1 MQYHIDTGG
10 IRMKEYLP
18 RVADSVLNN
27 KLEAKGAVLIEGPK
41 WCGKTT
47 TALQKAKSV
56 VLMQDPLHKQQ
67 NLALAELNPLQL
79 LTGETPRLIDEWQ
92 LAPQLWDAIRFEVDK
107 RDEFEQFILTGSSV
121 PIADMSNSHTGTGR
135 ITRMTMRPM
144 TLYESKDS
152 DGSVSLRSLFG
163 PRSDVSSES
172 KISIEELAFLICRG
186 GWPKAIGRSERISLQ
201 QAFDYVDSIIAQD
214 VSRVDGISRNPQRMK
229 NLLRS
234 YSRFV
239 ASDTKITTIRDDMV
253 VNDVDTLDYDTVY
266 SYISALKKIF
276 VIEDLPAW
284 NPKLRSKT
292 AIRTTDTRHFTDP
305 SIATASLGIGPQDL
319 LGDLQTMG
327 LFFENLCIRDLRVF
341 AEALDGDVYHY
352 RDKTDLECDAVI
364 HLRNGS
370 YGLVEVKLGG
380 SAIDIAAGN
389 LLKLQE
395 KLDTDRM
402 KHPSFLMV
410 LTGTKYAYTR
420 KDGVHVVPIG
430 CLGL

>member
-1 MQYHIDTGG
+1 
-10 IRMKEYLP
+10 MKEYLP
-18 RVADSVLNN
+18 RIADILLSDR
-27 KLEAKGAVLIEGPK
+27 LEAKGAVLIEGPK

-56 VLMQDPLHKQQ
+56 VYMQDPLDKEQ

-79 LTGETPRLIDEWQ
+79 LKGKTPRLIDEWQ
-92 LAPQLWDAIRFEVDK
+92 LAPKLWDAIRFDVDK
-107 RDEFEQFILTGSSV
+107 RDEFNQFILTGSFV
-121 PIADMSNSHTGTGR
+121 PADDMSNSHSGTGR

-144 TLYESKDS
+144 SLFESKDS

-163 PRSDVSSES
+163 S
-172 KISIEELAFLICRG
+172 KNEISADSNISIEELAFLICRG
-186 GWPKAIGRSERISLQ
+186 GWPKAIGQSQRVALQ
-201 QAFDYVDSIIAQD
+201 QAFDYVDSIVNKDA
-214 VSRVDGISRNPQRMK
+214 SRVDGIAKNPQRMK
-229 NLLRS
+229 NLLHS
-234 YSRFV
+234 YSRFI
-239 ASDTKITTIRDDMV
+239 ASDAKITTIRDDMV
-253 VNDVDTLDYDTVY
+253 ANDVDTLDYNTVY
-266 SYISALKKIF
+266 TYISALKKIF
-276 VIEDLPAW
+276 VVEDLPAW

-319 LGDLQTMG
+319 LDDLQTMG

-341 AEALDGDVYHY
+341 AEALDGNVYHY

-370 YGLVEVKLGG
+370 FGLVEVKLGG
-380 SAIDIAAGN
+380 SAIDTAAGN

-395 KLDTDRM
+395 RLDTNRM
-402 KHPSFLMV
+402 KHPSFLMI

>member
-1 MQYHIDTGG
+1 
-10 IRMKEYLP
+10 MKEYLP
-18 RVADSVLNN
+18 RIADIVLSDR
-27 KLEAKGAVLIEGPK
+27 LEAKGAVLIEGPK

-56 VLMQDPLHKQQ
+56 VYMQDPLDKEQ

-79 LTGETPRLIDEWQ
+79 LKGKTPRLIDEWQ
-92 LAPQLWDAIRFEVDK
+92 LAPKLWDAIRFDVDK
-107 RDEFEQFILTGSSV
+107 RDEFNQFILTGSFV
-121 PIADMSNSHTGTGR
+121 PADDMSNSHSGTGR

-144 TLYESKDS
+144 SLFESKDS

-163 PRSDVSSES
+163 S
-172 KISIEELAFLICRG
+172 KNEISADSNISIEELAFLICRG
-186 GWPKAIGRSERISLQ
+186 GWPKAIGQSQRVALQ
-201 QAFDYVDSIIAQD
+201 QAFDYVDSIVNKDA
-214 VSRVDGISRNPQRMK
+214 SRVDGIAKNPQRMK
-229 NLLRS
+229 NLLHS
-234 YSRFV
+234 YSRFI
-239 ASDTKITTIRDDMV
+239 ASDAKITTIRDDMV
-253 VNDVDTLDYDTVY
+253 ANGVDTLDYNTVY
-266 SYISALKKIF
+266 TYISALKKIF
-276 VIEDLPAW
+276 VVEDLPAW

-292 AIRTTDTRHFTDP
+292 AIRTTDTRHLTDP

-319 LGDLQTMG
+319 LDDLQTMG

-341 AEALDGDVYHY
+341 AEALDGNVYHY

-370 YGLVEVKLGG
+370 FGLVEVKLGG
-380 SAIDIAAGN
+380 SAIDTAAGN

-395 KLDTDRM
+395 RLDTNRM
-402 KHPSFLMV
+402 KHPSFLMI
-410 LTGTKYAYTR
+410 LTGTKYAYIR

>member
-1 MQYHIDTGG
+1 
-10 IRMKEYLP
+10 MKEYLP
-18 RVADSVLNN
+18 RIADIVLSDG
-27 KLEAKGAVLIEGPK
+27 LEAKGAVLIEGPK

-56 VLMQDPLHKQQ
+56 VYMQDPLDKEQ

-79 LTGETPRLIDEWQ
+79 LKGKTPRLIDEWQ
-92 LAPQLWDAIRFEVDK
+92 LAPKLWDAIRFDVDK
-107 RDEFEQFILTGSSV
+107 RDEFNQFILTGSFV
-121 PIADMSNSHTGTGR
+121 PADDMSNSHSGTGR

-144 TLYESKDS
+144 SLFESKDS

-163 PRSDVSSES
+163 S
-172 KISIEELAFLICRG
+172 KNEISADSNISIEELAFLICRG
-186 GWPKAIGRSERISLQ
+186 GWPKAIGQSQRVALQ
-201 QAFDYVDSIIAQD
+201 QAFDYVDSIVNKDA
-214 VSRVDGISRNPQRMK
+214 SRVDGIAKNPQRMK
-229 NLLRS
+229 NLLHS
-234 YSRFV
+234 YSRFI
-239 ASDTKITTIRDDMV
+239 ASDAKITTIRDDMV
-253 VNDVDTLDYDTVY
+253 ANDVDTLDYNTVY
-266 SYISALKKIF
+266 TYISALKKIF
-276 VIEDLPAW
+276 VVEDIPAW
-284 NPKLRSKT
+284 TPKLRSKT

-319 LGDLQTMG
+319 LDDLQTMG

-341 AEALDGDVYHY
+341 AEALDGNVYHY

-370 YGLVEVKLGG
+370 FGLVEVKLGG
-380 SAIDIAAGN
+380 SAIDTAAGN

-395 KLDTDRM
+395 RLDTNRM
-402 KHPSFLMV
+402 KHPSFLMI

>member
-1 MQYHIDTGG
+1 
-10 IRMKEYLP
+10 MKEYLP
-18 RVADSVLNN
+18 RIADIVLSDG
-27 KLEAKGAVLIEGPK
+27 LEAKGAVLIEGPK

-56 VLMQDPLHKQQ
+56 VYMQDPLDKEQ

-79 LTGETPRLIDEWQ
+79 LKGKTPRLIDEWQ
-92 LAPQLWDAIRFEVDK
+92 LAPKLWDAIRFDVDK
-107 RDEFEQFILTGSSV
+107 RDEFNQFILTGSFV
-121 PIADMSNSHTGTGR
+121 PADDMSNSHSGTGR

-144 TLYESKDS
+144 SLFESKDS

-163 PRSDVSSES
+163 S
-172 KISIEELAFLICRG
+172 KNEISADSNISIEELAFLICRG
-186 GWPKAIGRSERISLQ
+186 GWPKAIGQSQRVALQ
-201 QAFDYVDSIIAQD
+201 QAFDYVDSIVNKDA
-214 VSRVDGISRNPQRMK
+214 SRVDGIAKNPQRMK
-229 NLLRS
+229 NLLHS
-234 YSRFV
+234 YSRFI
-239 ASDTKITTIRDDMV
+239 ASDAKITTIRDDMV
-253 VNDVDTLDYDTVY
+253 ANDVDTLDYNTVY
-266 SYISALKKIF
+266 TYISALKKIF
-276 VIEDLPAW
+276 VVEDLPAW
-284 NPKLRSKT
+284 TPKLRSKT

-319 LGDLQTMG
+319 LDDLQTMG

-341 AEALDGDVYHY
+341 AEALDGNVYHY

-370 YGLVEVKLGG
+370 FGLVEVKLGG
-380 SAIDIAAGN
+380 SAIDTAAGN

-395 KLDTDRM
+395 RLDTNRM
-402 KHPSFLMV
+402 KHPSFLMI

>member
-1 MQYHIDTGG
+1 
-10 IRMKEYLP
+10 MKEYLP
-18 RVADSVLNN
+18 RIADILLSDR
-27 KLEAKGAVLIEGPK
+27 LEAKGAVLIEGPK

-56 VLMQDPLHKQQ
+56 VYMQDPLDKEQ

-79 LTGETPRLIDEWQ
+79 LKGKTPRLIDEWQ
-92 LAPQLWDAIRFEVDK
+92 LAPKLWDAIRFDVDK
-107 RDEFEQFILTGSSV
+107 RDEFNQFILTGSFV
-121 PIADMSNSHTGTGR
+121 PADDMSNSHSGTGR

-144 TLYESKDS
+144 SLFESKDS

-163 PRSDVSSES
+163 SKNEVSADSN
-172 KISIEELAFLICRG
+172 ISIEELAFLICRG
-186 GWPKAIGRSERISLQ
+186 GWPKAIGQSQRVALQ
-201 QAFDYVDSIIAQD
+201 QAFDYVDSIANKD
-214 VSRVDGISRNPQRMK
+214 ASRVDGIAKNPQRMK
-229 NLLRS
+229 NLLHS
-234 YSRFV
+234 YSRFI
-239 ASDTKITTIRDDMV
+239 ASDAKITTIRDDMV
-253 VNDVDTLDYDTVY
+253 ANDVDTLDYNTVY
-266 SYISALKKIF
+266 TYISALKKIF
-276 VIEDLPAW
+276 VVEDLPAW

-319 LGDLQTMG
+319 LDDLQTMG

-341 AEALDGDVYHY
+341 AEALDGNVYHY

-370 YGLVEVKLGG
+370 FGLVEVKLGG
-380 SAIDIAAGN
+380 SAIDTAAGN

-395 KLDTDRM
+395 RLDTNRM
-402 KHPSFLMV
+402 KHPSFLMI

>member
-1 MQYHIDTGG
+1 
-10 IRMKEYLP
+10 MKEYLP
-18 RVADSVLNN
+18 RIADILLSDR
-27 KLEAKGAVLIEGPK
+27 LEAKGAVLIEGPK

-56 VLMQDPLHKQQ
+56 VYMQDPLDKEQ

-79 LTGETPRLIDEWQ
+79 LKGKTPRLIDEWQ
-92 LAPQLWDAIRFEVDK
+92 LAPKLWDAIRFDVDK
-107 RDEFEQFILTGSSV
+107 RDEFNQFILTGSFV
-121 PIADMSNSHTGTGR
+121 PADDMSNSHSGTGR

-144 TLYESKDS
+144 SLFESKDS

-163 PRSDVSSES
+163 S
-172 KISIEELAFLICRG
+172 KNEISADSNISIEELAFLICRG
-186 GWPKAIGRSERISLQ
+186 GWPKAIGQSQRVALQ
-201 QAFDYVDSIIAQD
+201 QAFDYVDSIVNKDA
-214 VSRVDGISRNPQRMK
+214 SRVDGIAKNPQRMK
-229 NLLRS
+229 NLLHS
-234 YSRFV
+234 YSRFI
-239 ASDTKITTIRDDMV
+239 ASDAKITTIRDDMV
-253 VNDVDTLDYDTVY
+253 ANDVDTLDYNTVY
-266 SYISALKKIF
+266 TYISALKKIF
-276 VIEDLPAW
+276 VVEDLPAW
-284 NPKLRSKT
+284 TPKLRSKT

-319 LGDLQTMG
+319 LDDLQTMG

-341 AEALDGDVYHY
+341 AEALDGNVYHY

-370 YGLVEVKLGG
+370 FGLVEVKLGG
-380 SAIDIAAGN
+380 SAIDTAAGN

-395 KLDTDRM
+395 RLDTNRM
-402 KHPSFLMV
+402 KHPSFLMI

>member
-1 MQYHIDTGG
+1 
-10 IRMKEYLP
+10 MKEYLP
-18 RVADSVLNN
+18 RIADIVLSDR
-27 KLEAKGAVLIEGPK
+27 LEAKGAVLIEGPK

-56 VLMQDPLHKQQ
+56 VYMQDPLDKEQ

-79 LTGETPRLIDEWQ
+79 LKGKTPRLIDEWQ
-92 LAPQLWDAIRFEVDK
+92 LAPKLWDAIRFDVDK
-107 RDEFEQFILTGSSV
+107 RDEFNQFILTGSFV
-121 PIADMSNSHTGTGR
+121 PADDMSNSHSGTGR

-144 TLYESKDS
+144 SLFESKDS

-163 PRSDVSSES
+163 S
-172 KISIEELAFLICRG
+172 KNEISADSNISIEELAFLICRG
-186 GWPKAIGRSERISLQ
+186 GWPKAIGQSQRVALQ
-201 QAFDYVDSIIAQD
+201 QAFDYVDSIVNKDA
-214 VSRVDGISRNPQRMK
+214 SRVDGIAKDPQRMK
-229 NLLRS
+229 NLLHS
-234 YSRFV
+234 YSRFI
-239 ASDTKITTIRDDMV
+239 ASDAKITTIRDDMV
-253 VNDVDTLDYDTVY
+253 ANDVDTLDYNTVY
-266 SYISALKKIF
+266 TYISALKKIF
-276 VIEDLPAW
+276 VVEDLPAW

-292 AIRTTDTRHFTDP
+292 AIRTTATRHFTDP

-319 LGDLQTMG
+319 LDDLQTMG

-341 AEALDGDVYHY
+341 AEALDGNVYHY

-370 YGLVEVKLGG
+370 FGLVEVKLGG
-380 SAIDIAAGN
+380 SAIDTAAGN

-395 KLDTDRM
+395 RLDTNRM
-402 KHPSFLMV
+402 KHPSFLMI

>member
-1 MQYHIDTGG
+1 
-10 IRMKEYLP
+10 MKEYLP
-18 RVADSVLNN
+18 RIADIVLSDR
-27 KLEAKGAVLIEGPK
+27 LEAKGAVLIEGPK

-56 VLMQDPLHKQQ
+56 VYMQDPLDKEQ

-79 LTGETPRLIDEWQ
+79 LKGKTPRLIDEWQ
-92 LAPQLWDAIRFEVDK
+92 LAPKLWDAIRFDVDK
-107 RDEFEQFILTGSSV
+107 RDEFNQFILTGSFV
-121 PIADMSNSHTGTGR
+121 PADDMSNSHSGTGR

-144 TLYESKDS
+144 SLFESKDS

-163 PRSDVSSES
+163 SKNEVSADSN
-172 KISIEELAFLICRG
+172 ISIEELAFLICRG
-186 GWPKAIGRSERISLQ
+186 GWPKAIGQSQRVALQ
-201 QAFDYVDSIIAQD
+201 QAFDYVDSIVNKDA
-214 VSRVDGISRNPQRMK
+214 SRVDGIAKDPQRMK
-229 NLLRS
+229 NLLHS
-234 YSRFV
+234 YSRFI
-239 ASDTKITTIRDDMV
+239 ASDAKITTIRDDMV
-253 VNDVDTLDYDTVY
+253 ANDVDTLDYNTVY
-266 SYISALKKIF
+266 TYISALKKIF
-276 VIEDLPAW
+276 VVEDLPAW
-284 NPKLRSKT
+284 TPKLRSKT

-319 LGDLQTMG
+319 LDDLQTMG

-341 AEALDGDVYHY
+341 AEALDGNVYHY

-370 YGLVEVKLGG
+370 FGLVEVKLGG
-380 SAIDIAAGN
+380 SAIDTAAGN

-395 KLDTDRM
+395 RLDTNRM
-402 KHPSFLMV
+402 KHPSFLMI

>member
-1 MQYHIDTGG
+1 
-10 IRMKEYLP
+10 MKGYLP
-18 RVADSVLNN
+18 RIADIVLSDG
-27 KLEAKGAVLIEGPK
+27 LEAKGAVLIEGPK

-56 VLMQDPLHKQQ
+56 VYMQDPLDKEQ

-79 LTGETPRLIDEWQ
+79 LKGKTPRLIDEWQ
-92 LAPQLWDAIRFEVDK
+92 LAPKLWDAIRFDVDK
-107 RDEFEQFILTGSSV
+107 RDEFNQFILTGSFV
-121 PIADMSNSHTGTGR
+121 PADDMSNSHSGTGR

-144 TLYESKDS
+144 SLFESKDS

-163 PRSDVSSES
+163 SKNEVSADSN
-172 KISIEELAFLICRG
+172 ISIEELAFLICRG
-186 GWPKAIGRSERISLQ
+186 GWPKAIGQSQRVALQ
-201 QAFDYVDSIIAQD
+201 QAFDYVDSIVNKDA
-214 VSRVDGISRNPQRMK
+214 SRVDGIAKNPQRMK
-229 NLLRS
+229 NLLHS
-234 YSRFV
+234 YSRFI
-239 ASDTKITTIRDDMV
+239 ASDAKITTIRDDMV
-253 VNDVDTLDYDTVY
+253 ANDVDTLNYNTVY
-266 SYISALKKIF
+266 TYISALKKIF
-276 VIEDLPAW
+276 VVEDLPAW

-319 LGDLQTMG
+319 LDDLQTMG

-341 AEALDGDVYHY
+341 AEALDGNVYHY

-370 YGLVEVKLGG
+370 FGLVEVKLGG
-380 SAIDIAAGN
+380 SAIDTAAGN

-395 KLDTDRM
+395 RLDTNRM
-402 KHPSFLMV
+402 KHPSFLMI

>member
-1 MQYHIDTGG
+1 
-10 IRMKEYLP
+10 MKEYLP
-18 RVADSVLNN
+18 RIADIVLSDR
-27 KLEAKGAVLIEGPK
+27 LEAKGAVLIEGPK

-56 VLMQDPLHKQQ
+56 VYMQDPLDKEQ

-79 LTGETPRLIDEWQ
+79 LKGKTPRLIDEWQ
-92 LAPQLWDAIRFEVDK
+92 LAPKLWDAIRFDVDK
-107 RDEFEQFILTGSSV
+107 RDEFNQFILTGSFV
-121 PIADMSNSHTGTGR
+121 PADDMSNSHSGTGR

-144 TLYESKDS
+144 SLFESKDS

-163 PRSDVSSES
+163 S
-172 KISIEELAFLICRG
+172 KNEISADSNISIEELAFLICRG
-186 GWPKAIGRSERISLQ
+186 GWPKAIGQSQRVALQ
-201 QAFDYVDSIIAQD
+201 QAFDYVDSIVNKDA
-214 VSRVDGISRNPQRMK
+214 SRVDGIAKNPQRMK
-229 NLLRS
+229 NLLHS
-234 YSRFV
+234 YSRFI
-239 ASDTKITTIRDDMV
+239 ASDAKITTIRDDMV
-253 VNDVDTLDYDTVY
+253 ANDVDTLNYNTVY
-266 SYISALKKIF
+266 TYISALKKIF
-276 VIEDLPAW
+276 VVEDLPAW

-319 LGDLQTMG
+319 LDDLQTMG

-341 AEALDGDVYHY
+341 AEALDGNVYHY

-370 YGLVEVKLGG
+370 FGLVEVKLGG
-380 SAIDIAAGN
+380 SAIDTAAGN

-395 KLDTDRM
+395 RLDTNRM
-402 KHPSFLMV
+402 KHPSFLMI

>member
-1 MQYHIDTGG
+1 
-10 IRMKEYLP
+10 MKEYLP
-18 RVADSVLNN
+18 RIADIVLNDR
-27 KLEAKGAVLIEGPK
+27 LEAKGAVLIEGPK

-56 VLMQDPLHKQQ
+56 VYMQDPLDKEQ
-67 NLALAELNPLQL
+67 NLTLAELNPLQL
-79 LTGETPRLIDEWQ
+79 LKGKTPRLIDEWQ
-92 LAPQLWDAIRFEVDK
+92 LAPKLWDAIRFDVDK
-107 RDEFEQFILTGSSV
+107 RDEFNQFILTGSYV
-121 PIADMSNSHTGTGR
+121 PADDMSNSHSGTGR

-144 TLYESKDS
+144 SLFESKDS

-163 PRSDVSSES
+163 S
-172 KISIEELAFLICRG
+172 KNEISADSNISIEELAFLICRG
-186 GWPKAIGRSERISLQ
+186 GWPKAIGQSQRVALQ
-201 QAFDYVDSIIAQD
+201 QAFDYVDSIVNKDA
-214 VSRVDGISRNPQRMK
+214 SRVDGIAKNPQRMK
-229 NLLRS
+229 NLLHS
-234 YSRFV
+234 YSRFI
-239 ASDTKITTIRDDMV
+239 ASDAKITTIRDDMV
-253 VNDVDTLDYDTVY
+253 ANDVDTLDYNTVY
-266 SYISALKKIF
+266 TYISALKKIF
-276 VIEDLPAW
+276 VVEDLPAW

-319 LGDLQTMG
+319 LDDLQTMG
-327 LFFENLCIRDLRVF
+327 LFFVNLCIRDLRVF
-341 AEALDGDVYHY
+341 AEALDGNVYHY

-370 YGLVEVKLGG
+370 FGLVEVKLGG
-380 SAIDIAAGN
+380 SAIDTAAGN

-395 KLDTDRM
+395 RLDTNRM
-402 KHPSFLMV
+402 KHPSFLMI

>member
-1 MQYHIDTGG
+1 
-10 IRMKEYLP
+10 MKEYLP
-18 RVADSVLNN
+18 RIADIVLSDG
-27 KLEAKGAVLIEGPK
+27 LEAKGAVLIEGPK

-56 VLMQDPLHKQQ
+56 VYMQDPLDKEQ

-79 LTGETPRLIDEWQ
+79 LKGKTPRLIDEWQ
-92 LAPQLWDAIRFEVDK
+92 LAPKLWDAIRFDVDK
-107 RDEFEQFILTGSSV
+107 RDEFNQFILTGSFV
-121 PIADMSNSHTGTGR
+121 PADDMSNSHSGTGR

-144 TLYESKDS
+144 SLFESKDS

-163 PRSDVSSES
+163 S
-172 KISIEELAFLICRG
+172 KNEISADSNISIEELAFLICRG
-186 GWPKAIGRSERISLQ
+186 GWPKAIGQSQRVALQ
-201 QAFDYVDSIIAQD
+201 QAFDYVDSIVNKDA
-214 VSRVDGISRNPQRMK
+214 SRVDGIAKNPQRMK
-229 NLLRS
+229 NLLHS
-234 YSRFV
+234 YSRFI
-239 ASDTKITTIRDDMV
+239 ASDAKITTIRDDMV
-253 VNDVDTLDYDTVY
+253 ANDVDTLDYNTVY
-266 SYISALKKIF
+266 TYISALKKIF
-276 VIEDLPAW
+276 VVEDLPAW

-319 LGDLQTMG
+319 LDDLQTMG

-341 AEALDGDVYHY
+341 AEALDGNVYHY

-370 YGLVEVKLGG
+370 FGLVEVKLGG
-380 SAIDIAAGN
+380 SAIDTAAGN

-395 KLDTDRM
+395 RLDTNRM
-402 KHPSFLMV
+402 KHPSFLMI

>member
-1 MQYHIDTGG
+1 
-10 IRMKEYLP
+10 
-18 RVADSVLNN
+18 
-27 KLEAKGAVLIEGPK
+27 
-41 WCGKTT
+41 
-47 TALQKAKSV
+47 
-56 VLMQDPLHKQQ
+56 MQDPLDKEQ

-79 LTGETPRLIDEWQ
+79 LKGKTPRLIDEWQ
-92 LAPQLWDAIRFEVDK
+92 LAPKLWDAIRFDVDK
-107 RDEFEQFILTGSSV
+107 RDDFNQFILTGSFV
-121 PIADMSNSHTGTGR
+121 PADDMSNSHSGTGR
-135 ITRMTMRPM
+135 IARMTMRPM
-144 TLYESKDS
+144 SLFESKDS
-152 DGSVSLRSLFG
+152 DGSVSLRSLFSLETEIS
-163 PRSDVSSES
+163 SDSN
-172 KISIEELAFLICRG
+172 ISIEELAFLICRG
-186 GWPKAIGRSERISLQ
+186 GWPKAIGQSQRVALQ
-201 QAFDYVDSIIAQD
+201 QAFDYVDSIVSQD
-214 VSRVDGISRNPQRMK
+214 ASRVDGIARDPQRMK

-234 YSRFV
+234 YFRFI

-253 VNDVDTLDYDTVY
+253 VNDVDTLDYNTVY

-276 VIEDLPAW
+276 VVEDLPAW
-284 NPKLRSKT
+284 NPKLRSRT

-319 LGDLQTMG
+319 LDDLQTMG

-341 AEALDGDVYHY
+341 AEALDGNVYHY

-370 YGLVEVKLGG
+370 FGLVEVKLGG
-380 SAIDIAAGN
+380 NAIDTAAEN

-395 KLDTDRM
+395 RLDTNRM
-402 KHPSFLMV
+402 KNPSFLMV

>member
-1 MQYHIDTGG
+1 
-10 IRMKEYLP
+10 MKEYLP
-18 RVADSVLNN
+18 RIADIVLSDG
-27 KLEAKGAVLIEGPK
+27 LEAKGAVLIEGPK

-56 VLMQDPLHKQQ
+56 VYMQDPLDKEQ

-79 LTGETPRLIDEWQ
+79 LKGKTPRLIDEWQ
-92 LAPQLWDAIRFEVDK
+92 LAPKLWDAIRFDVDK
-107 RDEFEQFILTGSSV
+107 RDEFNQFILTGSFV
-121 PIADMSNSHTGTGR
+121 PADDMSNSHSGTGR

-144 TLYESKDS
+144 SLFESKDS

-163 PRSDVSSES
+163 S
-172 KISIEELAFLICRG
+172 KNEISADSNISIEELAFLICRG
-186 GWPKAIGRSERISLQ
+186 GWPKAIGQSQRVALQ
-201 QAFDYVDSIIAQD
+201 QAFDYVDSIVNKDA
-214 VSRVDGISRNPQRMK
+214 SRVDGIAKNPQRMK
-229 NLLRS
+229 NLLHS
-234 YSRFV
+234 YSRFI
-239 ASDTKITTIRDDMV
+239 ASDAKITTIRDDMV
-253 VNDVDTLDYDTVY
+253 ANDVDTLNYNTVY
-266 SYISALKKIF
+266 TYISALKKIF
-276 VIEDLPAW
+276 VVEDLPAW

-319 LGDLQTMG
+319 LDDLQTMG

-341 AEALDGDVYHY
+341 AEALDGNVYHY

-370 YGLVEVKLGG
+370 FGLVEVKLGG
-380 SAIDIAAGN
+380 SAIDTAAGN

-395 KLDTDRM
+395 RLDTNRM
-402 KHPSFLMV
+402 KHPSFLMI

>member
-1 MQYHIDTGG
+1 
-10 IRMKEYLP
+10 MKEYLP
-18 RVADSVLNN
+18 RIADIVLSDR
-27 KLEAKGAVLIEGPK
+27 LEAKGAVLIEGPK

-56 VLMQDPLHKQQ
+56 VYMQDPLDKEQ

-79 LTGETPRLIDEWQ
+79 LKGKTPRLIDEWQ
-92 LAPQLWDAIRFEVDK
+92 LAPKLWDAIRFDVDK
-107 RDEFEQFILTGSSV
+107 RDEFNQFILTGSFV
-121 PIADMSNSHTGTGR
+121 PADDMSNSHSGTGR

-144 TLYESKDS
+144 SLFESKDS

-163 PRSDVSSES
+163 S
-172 KISIEELAFLICRG
+172 KNEISADSNISIEELAFLICRG
-186 GWPKAIGRSERISLQ
+186 GWPKAIGQSQRVALQ
-201 QAFDYVDSIIAQD
+201 QAFDYVDSIVNKDA
-214 VSRVDGISRNPQRMK
+214 SRVDGIAKNPQRMK
-229 NLLRS
+229 NLLHS
-234 YSRFV
+234 YSRFI
-239 ASDTKITTIRDDMV
+239 ASDAKITTIRDDMV
-253 VNDVDTLDYDTVY
+253 ANDVDTLDYNTVY
-266 SYISALKKIF
+266 TYISALKKIF
-276 VIEDLPAW
+276 VVEDLPAW

-319 LGDLQTMG
+319 LDDLQTMG

-341 AEALDGDVYHY
+341 AEALDGNVYHY

-370 YGLVEVKLGG
+370 FGLVEVKLGG
-380 SAIDIAAGN
+380 SAIDTAAGN

-395 KLDTDRM
+395 RLDTNRM
-402 KHPSFLMV
+402 KHPSFLMI

>member
-1 MQYHIDTGG
+1 
-10 IRMKEYLP
+10 MKEYLP
-18 RVADSVLNN
+18 RIADIVLSDR
-27 KLEAKGAVLIEGPK
+27 LEAKGAVLIEGPK

-56 VLMQDPLHKQQ
+56 VYMQDPLDKEQ

-79 LTGETPRLIDEWQ
+79 LKGKTPRLIDEWQ
-92 LAPQLWDAIRFEVDK
+92 LAPKLWDAIRFDVDK
-107 RDEFEQFILTGSSV
+107 RDEFNQFILTGSFV
-121 PIADMSNSHTGTGR
+121 PADDMSNSHSGTGR

-144 TLYESKDS
+144 SLFESKDS

-163 PRSDVSSES
+163 S
-172 KISIEELAFLICRG
+172 KNEISADSNISIEELAFLICRG
-186 GWPKAIGRSERISLQ
+186 GWPKAIGQSQRVALQ
-201 QAFDYVDSIIAQD
+201 QAFDYVDSIVNKDA
-214 VSRVDGISRNPQRMK
+214 SRVDGIAKDPQRMK
-229 NLLRS
+229 NLLHS
-234 YSRFV
+234 YSRFI
-239 ASDTKITTIRDDMV
+239 ASDAKITTIRDDMV
-253 VNDVDTLDYDTVY
+253 ANGVDTLDYNTVY
-266 SYISALKKIF
+266 TYISALKKIF
-276 VIEDLPAW
+276 VVEDLPAW

-319 LGDLQTMG
+319 LDDLQTMG

-341 AEALDGDVYHY
+341 AEALDGNVYHY

-370 YGLVEVKLGG
+370 FGLVEVKLGG
-380 SAIDIAAGN
+380 SAIDTAAGN

-395 KLDTDRM
+395 RLDTNRM
-402 KHPSFLMV
+402 KHPSFLMI

>member
-1 MQYHIDTGG
+1 
-10 IRMKEYLP
+10 MKEYLP
-18 RVADSVLNN
+18 RIADIVLSDR
-27 KLEAKGAVLIEGPK
+27 LEAKGAVLIEGPK

-56 VLMQDPLHKQQ
+56 VYMQDPLDKEQ

-79 LTGETPRLIDEWQ
+79 LKGKTPRLIDEWQ
-92 LAPQLWDAIRFEVDK
+92 LAPKLWDAIRFDVDK
-107 RDEFEQFILTGSSV
+107 RDEFNQFILTESFV
-121 PIADMSNSHTGTGR
+121 PADDMSNSHSGTGR

-144 TLYESKDS
+144 SLFESKDS

-163 PRSDVSSES
+163 S
-172 KISIEELAFLICRG
+172 KNEISADSNISIEELAFLICRG
-186 GWPKAIGRSERISLQ
+186 GWPKAIGQSQRVALQ
-201 QAFDYVDSIIAQD
+201 QAFDYVDSIVNKDA
-214 VSRVDGISRNPQRMK
+214 SRVDGIAKDPQRMK
-229 NLLRS
+229 NLLHS
-234 YSRFV
+234 YSRFI
-239 ASDTKITTIRDDMV
+239 ASDAKITTIRDDMV
-253 VNDVDTLDYDTVY
+253 ANGVDTLDYNTVHT
-266 SYISALKKIF
+266 YISALKKIF
-276 VIEDLPAW
+276 VVEDLPAW

-319 LGDLQTMG
+319 LDDLQTMG

-341 AEALDGDVYHY
+341 AEALDGNVYHY

-370 YGLVEVKLGG
+370 FGLVEVKLGG
-380 SAIDIAAGN
+380 SAIDTAAGN

-395 KLDTDRM
+395 RLDTNRM
-402 KHPSFLMV
+402 KHPSFLMI

>member
-1 MQYHIDTGG
+1 
-10 IRMKEYLP
+10 MKEYLP
-18 RVADSVLNN
+18 RIADIVLSDR
-27 KLEAKGAVLIEGPK
+27 LEAKGAVLIEGPK

-56 VLMQDPLHKQQ
+56 VYMQDPLDKEQ

-79 LTGETPRLIDEWQ
+79 LKGKTPRLIDEWQ
-92 LAPQLWDAIRFEVDK
+92 LAPKLWDAIRFDVDK
-107 RDEFEQFILTGSSV
+107 RDEFNQFILTGSFV
-121 PIADMSNSHTGTGR
+121 PADDMSNSHSGTGR

-144 TLYESKDS
+144 SLFESKDS

-163 PRSDVSSES
+163 S
-172 KISIEELAFLICRG
+172 KNEISADSNISIEELAFLICRG
-186 GWPKAIGRSERISLQ
+186 GWPKAIGQSQRVALQ
-201 QAFDYVDSIIAQD
+201 QAFDYVDSIVNKDA
-214 VSRVDGISRNPQRMK
+214 SRVDGIAKDPQRMK
-229 NLLRS
+229 NLLHS
-234 YSRFV
+234 YSRFI
-239 ASDTKITTIRDDMV
+239 ASDAKITTIRDDMV
-253 VNDVDTLDYDTVY
+253 ANDVDTLDYNTVY
-266 SYISALKKIF
+266 TYISALKKIF
-276 VIEDLPAW
+276 VVEDLPAW

-319 LGDLQTMG
+319 LDDLQTMG

-341 AEALDGDVYHY
+341 AEALDGIVYHY

-370 YGLVEVKLGG
+370 FGLVEVKLGG
-380 SAIDIAAGN
+380 SAIDTAAGN

-395 KLDTDRM
+395 RLDTNRM
-402 KHPSFLMV
+402 KHPSFLMI

>member
-1 MQYHIDTGG
+1 
-10 IRMKEYLP
+10 MKEYLP
-18 RVADSVLNN
+18 RIADIVLSDG
-27 KLEAKGAVLIEGPK
+27 LEAKGAVLIEGPK

-56 VLMQDPLHKQQ
+56 VYMQDPLDKEQ

-79 LTGETPRLIDEWQ
+79 LKGKTPRLIDEWQ
-92 LAPQLWDAIRFEVDK
+92 LAPKLWDAIRFDVDK
-107 RDEFEQFILTGSSV
+107 RDEFNQFILTGSFV
-121 PIADMSNSHTGTGR
+121 PADDMSNSHSGTGR

-144 TLYESKDS
+144 SLFESKDS

-163 PRSDVSSES
+163 S
-172 KISIEELAFLICRG
+172 KNEISADSNISIEELAFLICRG
-186 GWPKAIGRSERISLQ
+186 GWPKAIGQSQRVALQ
-201 QAFDYVDSIIAQD
+201 QAFDYVDSIVNKDA
-214 VSRVDGISRNPQRMK
+214 SRVDGIAKDPQRMK
-229 NLLRS
+229 NLLHS
-234 YSRFV
+234 YSRFI
-239 ASDTKITTIRDDMV
+239 ASDAKITTIRDDMV
-253 VNDVDTLDYDTVY
+253 ANDVDTLDYNTVY
-266 SYISALKKIF
+266 TYISALKKIF
-276 VIEDLPAW
+276 VVEDLPAW

-319 LGDLQTMG
+319 LDDLQTMG

-341 AEALDGDVYHY
+341 AEALDGNVYHY

-370 YGLVEVKLGG
+370 FGLVEVKLGG
-380 SAIDIAAGN
+380 SAIDTAAGN

-395 KLDTDRM
+395 RLDTNRM
-402 KHPSFLMV
+402 KHPSFLMI

>member
-1 MQYHIDTGG
+1 
-10 IRMKEYLP
+10 MKEYLP
-18 RVADSVLNN
+18 RIADILLSDR
-27 KLEAKGAVLIEGPK
+27 LEAKGAVLIEGPK

-56 VLMQDPLHKQQ
+56 VYMQDPLDKEQ

-79 LTGETPRLIDEWQ
+79 LKGKTPRLIDEWQ
-92 LAPQLWDAIRFEVDK
+92 LAPKLWDAIRFDVDK
-107 RDEFEQFILTGSSV
+107 RDEFNQFILTGSFI
-121 PIADMSNSHTGTGR
+121 PADDMSNSHSGTGR

-144 TLYESKDS
+144 SLFESKDS

-163 PRSDVSSES
+163 S
-172 KISIEELAFLICRG
+172 KNEISADSNISIEELAFLICRG
-186 GWPKAIGRSERISLQ
+186 GWPKAIGQSQRVALQ
-201 QAFDYVDSIIAQD
+201 QAFDYVDSIVNKDA
-214 VSRVDGISRNPQRMK
+214 SRVDGIAKNPQRMK
-229 NLLRS
+229 NLLHS
-234 YSRFV
+234 YSRFI
-239 ASDTKITTIRDDMV
+239 ASDAKITTIRDDMV
-253 VNDVDTLDYDTVY
+253 ANDVDTLDYNTVY
-266 SYISALKKIF
+266 TYISALKKIF
-276 VIEDLPAW
+276 VVEDLPAW

-319 LGDLQTMG
+319 LDDLQTMG

-341 AEALDGDVYHY
+341 AEALDGNVYHY

-370 YGLVEVKLGG
+370 FGLVEVKLGG
-380 SAIDIAAGN
+380 SAIDTAAGN

-395 KLDTDRM
+395 RLDTNRM
-402 KHPSFLMV
+402 KHPSFLMI

>member
-1 MQYHIDTGG
+1 
-10 IRMKEYLP
+10 MKEYLP
-18 RVADSVLNN
+18 RIVDIVLSDR
-27 KLEAKGAVLIEGPK
+27 LEAKGAVLIEGPK

-56 VLMQDPLHKQQ
+56 VYMQDPLDKEQ

-79 LTGETPRLIDEWQ
+79 LKGKTPRLIDEWQ
-92 LAPQLWDAIRFEVDK
+92 LAPKLWDAIRFDVDK
-107 RDEFEQFILTGSSV
+107 RDEFNQFILTGSFV
-121 PIADMSNSHTGTGR
+121 PADDMSNSHSGTGR

-144 TLYESKDS
+144 SLFESKDS

-163 PRSDVSSES
+163 S
-172 KISIEELAFLICRG
+172 KNEISADSNISIEELAFLICRG
-186 GWPKAIGRSERISLQ
+186 GWPKAIGQSQRVALQ
-201 QAFDYVDSIIAQD
+201 QAFDYVDSIVNKDA
-214 VSRVDGISRNPQRMK
+214 SRVDGIAKDPQRMK
-229 NLLRS
+229 NLLHS
-234 YSRFV
+234 YSRFI
-239 ASDTKITTIRDDMV
+239 ASDAKITTIRDDMV
-253 VNDVDTLDYDTVY
+253 ANDVDTLDYNTVY
-266 SYISALKKIF
+266 TYISALKKIF
-276 VIEDLPAW
+276 VVEDLPAW

-319 LGDLQTMG
+319 LDDLQTMG

-341 AEALDGDVYHY
+341 AEALDGNVYHY

-370 YGLVEVKLGG
+370 FGLVEVKLGG
-380 SAIDIAAGN
+380 SAIDTAAGN

-395 KLDTDRM
+395 RLDTNRM
-402 KHPSFLMV
+402 KHPSFLMI

>member
-1 MQYHIDTGG
+1 
-10 IRMKEYLP
+10 MKEYLP
-18 RVADSVLNN
+18 RIADIVLSDR
-27 KLEAKGAVLIEGPK
+27 LEAKGAVLIEGPK

-56 VLMQDPLHKQQ
+56 VYMQDPLDKEQ

-79 LTGETPRLIDEWQ
+79 LKGKTPRLIDEWQ
-92 LAPQLWDAIRFEVDK
+92 LAPKLWDAIRFDVDK
-107 RDEFEQFILTGSSV
+107 RDEFNQFILTGSFV
-121 PIADMSNSHTGTGR
+121 PADDMSNSHSGTGR

-144 TLYESKDS
+144 SLFESKDS

-163 PRSDVSSES
+163 S
-172 KISIEELAFLICRG
+172 KNEISADSNISIEELAFLICRG
-186 GWPKAIGRSERISLQ
+186 GWPKAIGQSQRVALQ
-201 QAFDYVDSIIAQD
+201 QAFDYVDSIVNKDA
-214 VSRVDGISRNPQRMK
+214 SRVDGIAKNPQRMK
-229 NLLRS
+229 NLLHS
-234 YSRFV
+234 YSRFI
-239 ASDTKITTIRDDMV
+239 ASDAKITTIRDDMV
-253 VNDVDTLDYDTVY
+253 ANDVDTLDYNTVY
-266 SYISALKKIF
+266 TYISALKKIF
-276 VIEDLPAW
+276 VVEDLPAW
-284 NPKLRSKT
+284 TPKLRSKT

-319 LGDLQTMG
+319 LDDLQTMG

-341 AEALDGDVYHY
+341 AEALDGNVYHY

-370 YGLVEVKLGG
+370 FGLVEVKLGG
-380 SAIDIAAGN
+380 SAIDTAAGN

-395 KLDTDRM
+395 RLDTNRM
-402 KHPSFLMV
+402 KHPSFLMI

>member
-1 MQYHIDTGG
+1 
-10 IRMKEYLP
+10 MKEYLP
-18 RVADSVLNN
+18 RIADIVLSDR
-27 KLEAKGAVLIEGPK
+27 LEAKGAVLIEGPK

-56 VLMQDPLHKQQ
+56 VYMQDPLDKEQ

-79 LTGETPRLIDEWQ
+79 LKGKTPRLIDEWQ
-92 LAPQLWDAIRFEVDK
+92 LAPKLWDAIRFDVDK
-107 RDEFEQFILTGSSV
+107 RDEFNQFILTGSFV
-121 PIADMSNSHTGTGR
+121 PADDMSNSHSGTGR

-144 TLYESKDS
+144 SLFESKDS

-163 PRSDVSSES
+163 S
-172 KISIEELAFLICRG
+172 KNEISADSNISIEELAFLICRG
-186 GWPKAIGRSERISLQ
+186 GWPKAIGQSQRVALQ
-201 QAFDYVDSIIAQD
+201 QAFDYVDSIVNKDA
-214 VSRVDGISRNPQRMK
+214 SRVDGIAKNPQRMK
-229 NLLRS
+229 NLLHS
-234 YSRFV
+234 YSRFI
-239 ASDTKITTIRDDMV
+239 ASDAKITTIRDDMV
-253 VNDVDTLDYDTVY
+253 ANDVDTLDYNTVY
-266 SYISALKKIF
+266 TYISALKKIF
-276 VIEDLPAW
+276 VVEDLPAW

-292 AIRTTDTRHFTDP
+292 AIRTTATRHFTDP

-319 LGDLQTMG
+319 LDDLQTMG

-341 AEALDGDVYHY
+341 AEALDGNVYHY

-370 YGLVEVKLGG
+370 FGLVEVKLGG
-380 SAIDIAAGN
+380 SAIDTAAGN

-395 KLDTDRM
+395 RLDTNRM
-402 KHPSFLMV
+402 KHPSFLMI

>member
-1 MQYHIDTGG
+1 
-10 IRMKEYLP
+10 MKEYLP
-18 RVADSVLNN
+18 RIADIVLSDR
-27 KLEAKGAVLIEGPK
+27 LEAKGAVLIEGPK

-56 VLMQDPLHKQQ
+56 VYMQDPLDKEQ

-79 LTGETPRLIDEWQ
+79 LKGKTPRLIDEWQ
-92 LAPQLWDAIRFEVDK
+92 LAPKLWDAIRFDVDK
-107 RDEFEQFILTGSSV
+107 RDEFNQFILTGSFV
-121 PIADMSNSHTGTGR
+121 PADDMSNSHSGTGR

-144 TLYESKDS
+144 SLFESKDS

-163 PRSDVSSES
+163 LKNEISADSN
-172 KISIEELAFLICRG
+172 ISIEELAFLICRG
-186 GWPKAIGRSERISLQ
+186 GWPKAIGQSQRVALQ
-201 QAFDYVDSIIAQD
+201 QAFDYVDSIVNKDA
-214 VSRVDGISRNPQRMK
+214 SRVDGIAKDPQRMK
-229 NLLRS
+229 NLLHS
-234 YSRFV
+234 YSRFI
-239 ASDTKITTIRDDMV
+239 ASDAKITTIRDDMV
-253 VNDVDTLDYDTVY
+253 ANDVDTLDYNTVY
-266 SYISALKKIF
+266 TYISALKKIF
-276 VIEDLPAW
+276 VVEDLPAW
-284 NPKLRSKT
+284 TPKLRSKT

-319 LGDLQTMG
+319 LDDLQTMG

-341 AEALDGDVYHY
+341 AEALDGNVYHY

-370 YGLVEVKLGG
+370 FGLVEVKLGG
-380 SAIDIAAGN
+380 SAIDTAAGN

-395 KLDTDRM
+395 RLDTNRM
-402 KHPSFLMV
+402 KHPSFLMI

>member
-1 MQYHIDTGG
+1 
-10 IRMKEYLP
+10 MKEYLP
-18 RVADSVLNN
+18 RIADIVLSDR
-27 KLEAKGAVLIEGPK
+27 LEAKGAVLIEGPK

-56 VLMQDPLHKQQ
+56 VYMQDPLDKEQ

-79 LTGETPRLIDEWQ
+79 LKGKTPRLIDEWQ
-92 LAPQLWDAIRFEVDK
+92 LAPKLWDAIRFDVDK
-107 RDEFEQFILTGSSV
+107 RDEFNQFILTGSFV
-121 PIADMSNSHTGTGR
+121 PADDMSNSHSGTGR

-144 TLYESKDS
+144 SLFESKDS

-163 PRSDVSSES
+163 S
-172 KISIEELAFLICRG
+172 KNEISADSNISIEELAFLICRG
-186 GWPKAIGRSERISLQ
+186 GWPKAIGQSQRVALQ
-201 QAFDYVDSIIAQD
+201 QAFEYVDSIVNKDA
-214 VSRVDGISRNPQRMK
+214 SRVDGIAKNPQRMK
-229 NLLRS
+229 NLLHS
-234 YSRFV
+234 YSRFI
-239 ASDTKITTIRDDMV
+239 ASDAKITTIRDDMV
-253 VNDVDTLDYDTVY
+253 ANGVDTLDYNTVY
-266 SYISALKKIF
+266 TYISALKKIF
-276 VIEDLPAW
+276 VVEDLPAW

-319 LGDLQTMG
+319 LDDLQTMG

-341 AEALDGDVYHY
+341 AEALDGNVYHY

-370 YGLVEVKLGG
+370 FGLVEVKLGG
-380 SAIDIAAGN
+380 SAIDTAAGN

-395 KLDTDRM
+395 RLDTNRM
-402 KHPSFLMV
+402 KHPSFLMI

>member
-1 MQYHIDTGG
+1 
-10 IRMKEYLP
+10 MKEYLP
-18 RVADSVLNN
+18 RIADIVLSDR
-27 KLEAKGAVLIEGPK
+27 LEAKGAVLIEGPK

-56 VLMQDPLHKQQ
+56 VYMQDPLDKEQ

-79 LTGETPRLIDEWQ
+79 LKGKTPRLIDEWQ
-92 LAPQLWDAIRFEVDK
+92 LAPKLWDAIRFDVDK
-107 RDEFEQFILTGSSV
+107 RGEFNQFILTGSFV
-121 PIADMSNSHTGTGR
+121 PADDMSNSHSGTGR

-144 TLYESKDS
+144 SLFESKDS

-163 PRSDVSSES
+163 S
-172 KISIEELAFLICRG
+172 KNEISADSNISIEELAFLICRG
-186 GWPKAIGRSERISLQ
+186 GWPKAIGQSQRVALQ
-201 QAFDYVDSIIAQD
+201 QAFDYVDSIVNKDA
-214 VSRVDGISRNPQRMK
+214 SRVDGIAKNPQRMK
-229 NLLRS
+229 NLLHS
-234 YSRFV
+234 YSRFI
-239 ASDTKITTIRDDMV
+239 ASDAKITTIRDDMV
-253 VNDVDTLDYDTVY
+253 ANDVDTLDYNTVY
-266 SYISALKKIF
+266 TYISALKKIF
-276 VIEDLPAW
+276 VVEDLPAW

-292 AIRTTDTRHFTDP
+292 AIRTTATRHFTDP

-319 LGDLQTMG
+319 LDDLQTMG

-341 AEALDGDVYHY
+341 AEALDGNVYHY

-370 YGLVEVKLGG
+370 FGLVEVKLGG
-380 SAIDIAAGN
+380 SAIDTAAGN

-395 KLDTDRM
+395 RLDTNRM
-402 KHPSFLMV
+402 KHPSFLMI

>member
-1 MQYHIDTGG
+1 
-10 IRMKEYLP
+10 
-18 RVADSVLNN
+18 
-27 KLEAKGAVLIEGPK
+27 
-41 WCGKTT
+41 
-47 TALQKAKSV
+47 
-56 VLMQDPLHKQQ
+56 MQDPLDKEQ

-79 LTGETPRLIDEWQ
+79 LKGKTPRLIDEWQ
-92 LAPQLWDAIRFEVDK
+92 LAPKLWDAIRFDVDK
-107 RDEFEQFILTGSSV
+107 RDEFNQFILTGSFL
-121 PIADMSNSHTGTGR
+121 PADDMSNSHSGTGR

-144 TLYESKDS
+144 SLFESKDS

-163 PRSDVSSES
+163 S
-172 KISIEELAFLICRG
+172 KNEISADSNISIEELAFLICRG
-186 GWPKAIGRSERISLQ
+186 GWPKAIGQSQRVALQ
-201 QAFDYVDSIIAQD
+201 QAFDYVDSIVNKDA
-214 VSRVDGISRNPQRMK
+214 SRVDGIAKDPQRMK
-229 NLLRS
+229 NLLHS
-234 YSRFV
+234 YSRFI
-239 ASDTKITTIRDDMV
+239 ASDAKITTIRDDMV
-253 VNDVDTLDYDTVY
+253 ANDVDTLDYNTVY
-266 SYISALKKIF
+266 TYISALKKIF
-276 VIEDLPAW
+276 VVEDLPAW

-319 LGDLQTMG
+319 LDDLQTMG

-341 AEALDGDVYHY
+341 AEALDGIVYHY

-370 YGLVEVKLGG
+370 FGLVEVKLGG
-380 SAIDIAAGN
+380 SAIDTAAGN

-395 KLDTDRM
+395 RLDTNRM
-402 KHPSFLMV
+402 KHPSFLMI

>member
-1 MQYHIDTGG
+1 
-10 IRMKEYLP
+10 MKEYLP
-18 RVADSVLNN
+18 RIADIVLSDR
-27 KLEAKGAVLIEGPK
+27 LEAKGAVLIEGPK

-56 VLMQDPLHKQQ
+56 VYMQDPLDKEQ

-79 LTGETPRLIDEWQ
+79 LKGKTPRLIDEWQ
-92 LAPQLWDAIRFEVDK
+92 LAPKLWDAIRFDVDK
-107 RDEFEQFILTGSSV
+107 RDEFNQFILTGSFV
-121 PIADMSNSHTGTGR
+121 PADDMSNSHSGTGR

-144 TLYESKDS
+144 SLFESKDS

-163 PRSDVSSES
+163 S
-172 KISIEELAFLICRG
+172 KNEISADSNISIEELAFLICRG
-186 GWPKAIGRSERISLQ
+186 GWPKAIGQSQRVALQ
-201 QAFDYVDSIIAQD
+201 QAFDYVDSIVNKDA
-214 VSRVDGISRNPQRMK
+214 SRVDGIAKDPQRMK
-229 NLLRS
+229 NLLHS
-234 YSRFV
+234 YSRFI
-239 ASDTKITTIRDDMV
+239 ASDAKITTIRDDMV
-253 VNDVDTLDYDTVY
+253 ANDVDTLDYNTVY
-266 SYISALKKIF
+266 TYISALKKIF
-276 VIEDLPAW
+276 VVEDLPAW
-284 NPKLRSKT
+284 TPKLRSKT

-319 LGDLQTMG
+319 LDDLQTMG

-341 AEALDGDVYHY
+341 AEALDGNVYHY

-370 YGLVEVKLGG
+370 FGLVEVKLGG
-380 SAIDIAAGN
+380 SAIDTAAGN

-395 KLDTDRM
+395 RLDTNRM
-402 KHPSFLMV
+402 KHPSFLMI

>member
-1 MQYHIDTGG
+1 
-10 IRMKEYLP
+10 MKEYLP
-18 RVADSVLNN
+18 RIADIVLSDR
-27 KLEAKGAVLIEGPK
+27 LEAKGAVLIEGPK

-56 VLMQDPLHKQQ
+56 VYMQDPLDKEQ

-79 LTGETPRLIDEWQ
+79 LKGKTPRLIDEWQ
-92 LAPQLWDAIRFEVDK
+92 LAPKLWDAIRFDVDK
-107 RDEFEQFILTGSSV
+107 RDEFNQFILTGSFV
-121 PIADMSNSHTGTGR
+121 PADDMSNSHSGTGR

-144 TLYESKDS
+144 SLFESKDS

-163 PRSDVSSES
+163 S
-172 KISIEELAFLICRG
+172 KNEISADSNISIEELAFLICRG
-186 GWPKAIGRSERISLQ
+186 GWPKAIGQSQRVALQ
-201 QAFDYVDSIIAQD
+201 QAFDYVDSIVNKDA
-214 VSRVDGISRNPQRMK
+214 SRVDGIAKNPQRMK
-229 NLLRS
+229 NLLHS
-234 YSRFV
+234 YSRFI
-239 ASDTKITTIRDDMV
+239 ASDAKITTIRDDMV
-253 VNDVDTLDYDTVY
+253 ANDVDTLDYNTVY
-266 SYISALKKIF
+266 TYISALKKIF
-276 VIEDLPAW
+276 VVEDIPAW
-284 NPKLRSKT
+284 TPKLRSKT

-319 LGDLQTMG
+319 LDDLQTMG

-341 AEALDGDVYHY
+341 AEALDGNVYHY

-370 YGLVEVKLGG
+370 FGLVEVKLGG
-380 SAIDIAAGN
+380 SAIDTAAGN

-395 KLDTDRM
+395 RLDTNRM
-402 KHPSFLMV
+402 KHPSFLMI

>member
-1 MQYHIDTGG
+1 
-10 IRMKEYLP
+10 MKEYLP
-18 RVADSVLNN
+18 RIADIVLSDR
-27 KLEAKGAVLIEGPK
+27 LEAKGAVLIEGPK

-56 VLMQDPLHKQQ
+56 VYMQDPLDKEQ

-79 LTGETPRLIDEWQ
+79 LKGKTPRLIDEWQ
-92 LAPQLWDAIRFEVDK
+92 LAPKLWDAIRFDVDK
-107 RDEFEQFILTGSSV
+107 RDEFNQFILTGSFV
-121 PIADMSNSHTGTGR
+121 PADDMSNSHSGTGR

-144 TLYESKDS
+144 SLFESKDS

-163 PRSDVSSES
+163 S
-172 KISIEELAFLICRG
+172 KNEISADSNISIEELAFLICRG
-186 GWPKAIGRSERISLQ
+186 GWPKAIGQSQRVALQ
-201 QAFDYVDSIIAQD
+201 QAFEYVDSIVNKDA
-214 VSRVDGISRNPQRMK
+214 SRVDGIAKDPQRMK
-229 NLLRS
+229 NLLHS
-234 YSRFV
+234 YSRFI
-239 ASDTKITTIRDDMV
+239 ASDAKITTIRDDMV
-253 VNDVDTLDYDTVY
+253 ANGVDTLDYNTVY
-266 SYISALKKIF
+266 TYISALKKIF
-276 VIEDLPAW
+276 VVEDLPAW

-319 LGDLQTMG
+319 LDDLQTMG

-341 AEALDGDVYHY
+341 AEALDGNVYHY

-370 YGLVEVKLGG
+370 FGLVEVKLGG
-380 SAIDIAAGN
+380 SAIDTAAGN

-395 KLDTDRM
+395 RLDTNRM
-402 KHPSFLMV
+402 KHPSFLMI

>member
-1 MQYHIDTGG
+1 
-10 IRMKEYLP
+10 
-18 RVADSVLNN
+18 
-27 KLEAKGAVLIEGPK
+27 
-41 WCGKTT
+41 
-47 TALQKAKSV
+47 
-56 VLMQDPLHKQQ
+56 MQDPLDKEQ

-79 LTGETPRLIDEWQ
+79 LKGKTPRLIDEWQ
-92 LAPQLWDAIRFEVDK
+92 LAPKLWDAIRFDVDK
-107 RDEFEQFILTGSSV
+107 RDDFNQFILTGSFV
-121 PIADMSNSHTGTGR
+121 PADDMSNSHSGTGR
-135 ITRMTMRPM
+135 IARMTMRPM
-144 TLYESKDS
+144 SLFESKDS
-152 DGSVSLRSLFG
+152 DGSVSLRSLFSLKTEIS
-163 PRSDVSSES
+163 SDSN
-172 KISIEELAFLICRG
+172 ISIEELAFLTCRG
-186 GWPKAIGRSERISLQ
+186 GWPKAIGQSQRVALQ
-201 QAFDYVDSIIAQD
+201 QAFNYVDSIVSQD
-214 VSRVDGISRNPQRMK
+214 ASRVDGIARDPQRMK

-234 YSRFV
+234 YFRFI

-253 VNDVDTLDYDTVY
+253 VNDVDTLDYNTVY

-276 VIEDLPAW
+276 VVEDLPAW
-284 NPKLRSKT
+284 NPKLRSRT

-319 LGDLQTMG
+319 LDDLQTMG

-341 AEALDGDVYHY
+341 AEALDGNVYHY

-370 YGLVEVKLGG
+370 FGLVEVKLGG
-380 SAIDIAAGN
+380 NAIDTAAEN

-395 KLDTDRM
+395 RLDTNRM
-402 KHPSFLMV
+402 KNPSFLMV

>member
-1 MQYHIDTGG
+1 
-10 IRMKEYLP
+10 MKEYLP
-18 RVADSVLNN
+18 RIADIVLSDR
-27 KLEAKGAVLIEGPK
+27 LEAKGAVLIEGPK

-56 VLMQDPLHKQQ
+56 VYMQDPLDKEQ

-79 LTGETPRLIDEWQ
+79 LKGKTPRLIDEWQ
-92 LAPQLWDAIRFEVDK
+92 LAPKLWDAIRFDVDK
-107 RDEFEQFILTGSSV
+107 RDEFNQFILTGSFV
-121 PIADMSNSHTGTGR
+121 PADDMSNSHSGTGR

-144 TLYESKDS
+144 SLFESKDS

-163 PRSDVSSES
+163 S
-172 KISIEELAFLICRG
+172 KNEISADSNISIEELAFLICRG
-186 GWPKAIGRSERISLQ
+186 GWPKAIGQSQRVALQ
-201 QAFDYVDSIIAQD
+201 QAFDYVDSIVNKDA
-214 VSRVDGISRNPQRMK
+214 SRVDGIAKDPQRMK
-229 NLLRS
+229 NLLHS
-234 YSRFV
+234 YSRFI
-239 ASDTKITTIRDDMV
+239 ASDAKITTIRDDMV
-253 VNDVDTLDYDTVY
+253 ANNVDTLDYNTVY
-266 SYISALKKIF
+266 TYISALKKIF
-276 VIEDLPAW
+276 VVEDLPAW

-319 LGDLQTMG
+319 LDDLQTMG

-341 AEALDGDVYHY
+341 AEALDGNVYHY

-370 YGLVEVKLGG
+370 FGLVEVKLGG
-380 SAIDIAAGN
+380 SAIDTAARN

-395 KLDTDRM
+395 RLDTNRM
-402 KHPSFLMV
+402 KHPSFLMI

>member
-1 MQYHIDTGG
+1 
-10 IRMKEYLP
+10 MKEYLP
-18 RVADSVLNN
+18 RIADIVLSDR
-27 KLEAKGAVLIEGPK
+27 LEAKGAVLIEGPK

-56 VLMQDPLHKQQ
+56 VYMQDPLDKEQ

-79 LTGETPRLIDEWQ
+79 LKGKTPRLIDEWQ
-92 LAPQLWDAIRFEVDK
+92 LAPKLWDAIRFDVDK
-107 RDEFEQFILTGSSV
+107 RDEFNQFILTGSFV
-121 PIADMSNSHTGTGR
+121 PADDMSNSHSGTGR

-144 TLYESKDS
+144 SLFESKDS

-163 PRSDVSSES
+163 S
-172 KISIEELAFLICRG
+172 KNEISADSNISIEELAFLICRG
-186 GWPKAIGRSERISLQ
+186 GWPRAIGQSQRVALQ
-201 QAFDYVDSIIAQD
+201 QAFDYVDSIVNKDA
-214 VSRVDGISRNPQRMK
+214 SRVDGIAKNPQRMN
-229 NLLRS
+229 NLLHS
-234 YSRFV
+234 YSRFI
-239 ASDTKITTIRDDMV
+239 ASDAKITTIRDDMV
-253 VNDVDTLDYDTVY
+253 ANDVDTLDYNTVY
-266 SYISALKKIF
+266 TYISALKKIF
-276 VIEDLPAW
+276 VVEDLPAW

-319 LGDLQTMG
+319 LDDLQTMG

-341 AEALDGDVYHY
+341 AEALDGNVYHY

-370 YGLVEVKLGG
+370 FGLVEVKLGG
-380 SAIDIAAGN
+380 SAIDTAAGN

-395 KLDTDRM
+395 RLDTNRM
-402 KHPSFLMV
+402 KHPSFLMI

>member
-1 MQYHIDTGG
+1 
-10 IRMKEYLP
+10 MKEYLP
-18 RVADSVLNN
+18 RIADIVLNDR
-27 KLEAKGAVLIEGPK
+27 LEAKGAVLIEGPK

-56 VLMQDPLHKQQ
+56 VYMQDPLEKEQ

-79 LTGETPRLIDEWQ
+79 LKGKTPRLIDEWQ
-92 LAPQLWDAIRFEVDK
+92 LAPKLWDAIRFEVDK
-107 RDEFEQFILTGSSV
+107 RDDFNQFILTGSFF
-121 PIADMSNSHTGTGR
+121 PADDMSNSHSGTGR
-135 ITRMTMRPM
+135 IARMTMRPM
-144 TLYESKDS
+144 SLFESKDS

-163 PRSDVSSES
+163 SKNEISSDSN
-172 KISIEELAFLICRG
+172 ISIEELAFLICRG
-186 GWPKAIGRSERISLQ
+186 GWPKAIGQSQRVALK
-201 QAFDYVDSIIAQD
+201 QAFDYVDSIVNKDA
-214 VSRVDGISRNPQRMK
+214 SRVDGIAKNPQRMK
-229 NLLRS
+229 NLLHS
-234 YSRFV
+234 YSRFI
-239 ASDTKITTIRDDMV
+239 ASDAKITTIRDDMV
-253 VNDVDTLDYDTVY
+253 ANDVDTLDYNTVY
-266 SYISALKKIF
+266 TYISALKKIF
-276 VIEDLPAW
+276 VVEDLPAW

-319 LGDLQTMG
+319 LDDLQTMG
-327 LFFENLCIRDLRVF
+327 LFFVNLCIRDLRVF
-341 AEALDGDVYHY
+341 AEALDGNVYHY

-370 YGLVEVKLGG
+370 FGLVEVKLGG
-380 SAIDIAAGN
+380 SAIDTAAGN

-395 KLDTDRM
+395 RLDTNRM
-402 KHPSFLMV
+402 KHPSFLMI

>member
-1 MQYHIDTGG
+1 
-10 IRMKEYLP
+10 MKEYLP
-18 RVADSVLNN
+18 RIADIVLSDR
-27 KLEAKGAVLIEGPK
+27 LEAKGAVLIEGPK

-56 VLMQDPLHKQQ
+56 VYMQDPLDKEQ

-79 LTGETPRLIDEWQ
+79 LKGKTPRLIDEWQ
-92 LAPQLWDAIRFEVDK
+92 LAPKLWDAIRFDVDK
-107 RDEFEQFILTGSSV
+107 RDEFNQFILTGSFV
-121 PIADMSNSHTGTGR
+121 PADDMSNSHSGTGR

-144 TLYESKDS
+144 SLFESKDS

-163 PRSDVSSES
+163 S
-172 KISIEELAFLICRG
+172 KNEISADSNISIEELAFLICRG
-186 GWPKAIGRSERISLQ
+186 GWPKAIGQSQRVALQ
-201 QAFDYVDSIIAQD
+201 QVFDYVDSIVNKDA
-214 VSRVDGISRNPQRMK
+214 SRVDGIAKDPQRMK
-229 NLLRS
+229 NLLHS
-234 YSRFV
+234 YSRFI
-239 ASDTKITTIRDDMV
+239 ASDAKITTIRDDMV
-253 VNDVDTLDYDTVY
+253 ANDVDTLDYNTVY
-266 SYISALKKIF
+266 TYISALKKIF
-276 VIEDLPAW
+276 VVEDLPAW

-292 AIRTTDTRHFTDP
+292 AIRTTATRHFTDP

-319 LGDLQTMG
+319 LDDLQTMG

-341 AEALDGDVYHY
+341 AEALDGNVYHY

-370 YGLVEVKLGG
+370 FGLVEVKLGG
-380 SAIDIAAGN
+380 SAIDTAAGN

-395 KLDTDRM
+395 RLDTNRM
-402 KHPSFLMV
+402 KHPSFLMI

>member
-1 MQYHIDTGG
+1 
-10 IRMKEYLP
+10 MKEYLP
-18 RVADSVLNN
+18 RIADILLSDR
-27 KLEAKGAVLIEGPK
+27 LEAKGAVLIEGPK

-56 VLMQDPLHKQQ
+56 VYMQDPLDKEQ

-79 LTGETPRLIDEWQ
+79 LKGKTPRLIDEWQ
-92 LAPQLWDAIRFEVDK
+92 LAPKLWDAIRFDVDK
-107 RDEFEQFILTGSSV
+107 RDEFNQFILTGSFV
-121 PIADMSNSHTGTGR
+121 PADDMSNSHSGTGR

-144 TLYESKDS
+144 SLFESKDS

-163 PRSDVSSES
+163 SKNEVSADSN
-172 KISIEELAFLICRG
+172 ISIEELAFLICRG
-186 GWPKAIGRSERISLQ
+186 GWPKAIGQSQRVALQ
-201 QAFDYVDSIIAQD
+201 QAFDYVDSIVNKDA
-214 VSRVDGISRNPQRMK
+214 SRVDGIAKNPQRMK
-229 NLLRS
+229 NLLHS
-234 YSRFV
+234 YSRFI
-239 ASDTKITTIRDDMV
+239 ASDAKITTIRDDMV
-253 VNDVDTLDYDTVY
+253 ANDVDTLDYNTVY
-266 SYISALKKIF
+266 TYISALKKIF
-276 VIEDLPAW
+276 VVEDLPAW
-284 NPKLRSKT
+284 TPKLRSKT

-319 LGDLQTMG
+319 LDDLQTMG

-341 AEALDGDVYHY
+341 AEALDGNVYHY

-370 YGLVEVKLGG
+370 FGLVEVKLGG
-380 SAIDIAAGN
+380 SAIDTAAGN

-395 KLDTDRM
+395 RLDTNRM
-402 KHPSFLMV
+402 KHPSFLMI

>member
-1 MQYHIDTGG
+1 
-10 IRMKEYLP
+10 MKEYLP
-18 RVADSVLNN
+18 RIADIVLSDR
-27 KLEAKGAVLIEGPK
+27 LEAKGAVLIEGPK

-56 VLMQDPLHKQQ
+56 VYMQDPLDKEQ

-79 LTGETPRLIDEWQ
+79 LKGKTPRLIDEWQ
-92 LAPQLWDAIRFEVDK
+92 LAPKLWDAIRFDVDK
-107 RDEFEQFILTGSSV
+107 RDEFNQFILTGSFV
-121 PIADMSNSHTGTGR
+121 PADDMSNSHSGTGR

-144 TLYESKDS
+144 SLFESKDS

-163 PRSDVSSES
+163 S
-172 KISIEELAFLICRG
+172 KNEISADSNISIEELAFLICRG
-186 GWPKAIGRSERISLQ
+186 GWPKAIGQSQRVALQ
-201 QAFDYVDSIIAQD
+201 QAFDYVDSIVNKDA
-214 VSRVDGISRNPQRMK
+214 SRVDGIAKNPQRMK
-229 NLLRS
+229 NLLHS
-234 YSRFV
+234 YSRFI
-239 ASDTKITTIRDDMV
+239 ASDAKITTIRDDMV
-253 VNDVDTLDYDTVY
+253 ANDVDTLDYNTVY
-266 SYISALKKIF
+266 TYISALKKIF
-276 VIEDLPAW
+276 VVEDLPAW

-319 LGDLQTMG
+319 LDDLQTMG

-341 AEALDGDVYHY
+341 AEALDGNVYHY

-370 YGLVEVKLGG
+370 FGLVEVKLGG
-380 SAIDIAAGN
+380 SAIDTAAGN

-395 KLDTDRM
+395 RLDTNRM